1 MYNTRSEN
9 RNENDRSRIEKKRV
23 PTDEEYWKNWPGN
36 CMYNEDLK
44 WGCSYAIQYLQ
55 KIAPQY
61 KASGRKGLVIFDIDD
76 TIVFGDPAEVIGVKE
91 MELGRHKGQEVFI
104 LPVNQSVVKVANVAR
119 SLGFI
124 IICLTARP
132 KESQLAS
139 ATNLN
144 MFNVP
149 YDKLIMNE
157 KDQDPFF
164 KIHVR
169 KKLSEIEGQDV
180 ILTIGDQVFDVFLPG
195 PTSAAIKL
203 PSPESKCSYAY
214 IPS

>member
-1 MYNTRSEN
+1 MTTRRTFGNPNAS
-9 RNENDRSRIEKKRV
+9 RPKNEI
-23 PTDEEYWKNWPGN
+23 TDEAYFSGWPGA

-44 WGCSYAIQYLQ
+44 WACSIAIQYLT

-61 KASGRKGLVIFDIDD
+61 KASGKKGLVVFDIDD
-76 TIVFGDPAEVIGVKE
+76 TIVFGDPAEVVGVKE

-119 SLGFI
+119 ALGFS

-149 YDKLIMNE
+149 YDQLIMNE

-169 KKLSEIEGQDV
+169 KKLNSVENQDV
-180 ILTIGDQVFDVFLPG
+180 VCTIGDQPFDCYLPG
-195 PTSAAIKL
+195 GNCAAIKL
-203 PSPESKCSYAY
+203 PSPEQKCSYAY
-214 IPS
+214 IPI